1 MIELPGLFLRRMIFI
16 LEIILWGKKKKV
28 IRKEMANLVIIAG
41 VQINNETCIIVT
53 AIRKKVKFEMFS
65 EMELRSR

>member
-1 MIELPGLFLRRMIFI
+1 MELPGLFLRRMIFI

>member
-1 MIELPGLFLRRMIFI
+1 MELPGLFLRRMIFI

-28 IRKEMANLVIIAG
+28 IKKEMANLVIIAG
-41 VQINNETCIIVT
+41 VQIINETCIIVT
-53 AIRKKVKFEMFS
+53 AIGKKVKFEMFS